1 MHTKNNPPTPA
12 AVRAAMKPPIEPL
25 TPEENRAVFHDDRS
39 GEAILRDHIRAV
51 AQEMK
56 ATADEAEDSN
66 EHEAAKYLR
75 VFADR
80 LEGKQNEN
88 T

>member
-1 MHTKNNPPTPA
+1 
-12 AVRAAMKPPIEPL
+12 MKEL
-25 TPEENRAVFHDDRS
+25 YLRDHADDYALADDPRDDS
-39 GEAILRDHIRAV
+39 EILRDHIHAV

>member
-1 MHTKNNPPTPA
+1 MSASTPPNPA
-12 AVRAAMKPPIEPL
+12 AVRAAMKETSEGCTAEESRALCADNRL
-25 TPEENRAVFHDDRS
+25 TDEL
-39 GEAILRDHIRAV
+39 LRDHIRAV

>member
-1 MHTKNNPPTPA
+1 MTPPTPA
-12 AVRAAMKPPIEPL
+12 AVRAALNDDSEV
-25 TPEENRAVFHDDRS
+25 EYESVFYRSNRIV
-39 GEAILRDHIRAV
+39 LRDHIRAV